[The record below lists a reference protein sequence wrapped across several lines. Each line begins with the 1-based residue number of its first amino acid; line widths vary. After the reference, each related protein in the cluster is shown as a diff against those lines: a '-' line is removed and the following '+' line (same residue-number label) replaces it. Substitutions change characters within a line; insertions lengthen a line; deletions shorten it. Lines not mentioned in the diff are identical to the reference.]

1 MHRHVRTQVPI
12 VIIVELLYSPV
23 ITSSTMSQDEVTV
36 DADLM
41 IGCDGAYSNMRKQ
54 MMKRPM
60 FNYRQQYI
68 PHGYM
73 ELCIPPGSD
82 GNV

>member
-1 MHRHVRTQVPI
+1 MAATKVPFVCI
-12 VIIVELLYSPV
+12 VQLQHSPAFAF
-23 ITSSTMSQDEVTV
+23 STMSQDEVTV
-36 DADLM
+36 DADLT